1 MMLSCKETTVIVS
14 QSLDRKLSLRER
26 INVKLHLLICN
37 ACRRMVK
44 QMKLIRALSRRH
56 HTPVDS
62 GTELQHLS
70 EAATTRIRER
80 LDRELQGHSGQ
91 NDS

>member
-1 MMLSCKETTVIVS
+1 MVS

-44 QMKLIRALSRRH
+44 QMKLIRALSRPH

-70 EAATTRIRER
+70 VAATTRIRER
-80 LDRELQGHSGQ
+80 LDRELQKHPGQ
-91 NDS
+91 DDS

>member
-1 MMLSCKETTVIVS
+1 MLSCKETTVMVS

-26 INVKLHLLICN
+26 INVKLHLLICEG
-37 ACRRMVK
+37 CRRMVK
-44 QMKLIRALSRRH
+44 QMKLIRALSLRH
-56 HTPVDS
+56 HTPADS

-80 LDRELQGHSGQ
+80 LDRELSEHSGKD
-91 NDS
+91 DS